1 MKNTSTYLVVCPHCG
16 EVKRVAFSTVRWNDV
31 TYVFWSDGR
40 IESEEWCEPAY
51 IQQCPVCKY
60 FFPLPPRNSLPV
72 EKAPCDDTG
81 FLPYQTLKQAV
92 EELAGNE
99 KTEVNARLEAWWAY
113 NKHYRDVDEE
123 NIPIEER
130 KYNRSNMQWLLDY
143 YSKETPSPYSFI
155 FELHRQLGN
164 LNEYRR
170 LLDELTYER
179 YLEWRKERAK
189 KHGRNLQLEEDTI
202 KSLYYRMIKEKKEA
216 LEKPLKSYQL

>member
-51 IQQCPVCKY
+51 IQQCPVCKH

-130 KYNRSNMQWLLDY
+130 NYNRSNMQWLLDY
-143 YSKETPSPYSFI
+143 YSKETPSPYSYI
-155 FELHRQLGN
+155 FELYRQLGN
-164 LNEYRR
+164 LDEYRK
-170 LLDELTYER
+170 LLDDLTYER
-179 YLEWRKERAK
+179 YLEWRKERDK
-189 KHGRNLQLEEDTI
+189 KHGRDFQLGEDII
-202 KSLYYRMIKEKKEA
+202 KSLYSRM
-216 LEKPLKSYQL
+216 S

>member
-16 EVKRVAFSTVRWNDV
+16 EVKRVAFSTIRWNEV
-31 TYVFWSDGR
+31 AYILWSDGR

-51 IQQCPVCKY
+51 IQQCPVCKH
-60 FFPLPPRNSLPV
+60 FFPLPPRNFLPV

-99 KTEVNARLEAWWAY
+99 ITEANARLEAWWAY
-113 NKHYRDVDEE
+113 NKHYRDVDKE

-130 KYNRSNMQWLLDY
+130 NYNRLNMQWLLDY
-143 YSKETPSPYSFI
+143 YSKEAPSPYSFI

-170 LLDELTYER
+170 LLDELTFES
-179 YLEWRKERAK
+179 YLEWRKERDK
-189 KHGRNLQLEEDTI
+189 KHGRDLQLEEDTI
-202 KSLYYRMIKEKKEA
+202 KSLYSRMIKEKKDA

>member
-51 IQQCPVCKY
+51 IQQCPVCKH
-60 FFPLPPRNSLPV
+60 FFPLPPRNSLQV
-72 EKAPCDDTG
+72 EESPCDDTG
-81 FLPYQTLKQAV
+81 FLPYQTLKHAV
-92 EELAGNE
+92 EELIGNE

-123 NIPIEER
+123 NIPIKER
-130 KYNRSNMQWLLDY
+130 NYNRSNMQWLLDY
-143 YSKETPSPYSFI
+143 YSKETPIPYSFI

-164 LNEYRR
+164 LNEYRK

-179 YLEWRKERAK
+179 YLEWRKERDK

>member
-16 EVKRVAFSTVRWNDV
+16 EAKRVAFSTVRWNDV
-31 TYVFWSDGR
+31 TYIFWSDGR

-51 IQQCPVCKY
+51 VQQCPVCKH
-60 FFPLPPRNSLPV
+60 FFPLPPRNSLQV
-72 EKAPCDDTG
+72 EESPCDDTG
-81 FLPYQTLKQAV
+81 FLPYQTLKHAV
-92 EELAGNE
+92 EELTGNE

-123 NIPIEER
+123 NIPIKER
-130 KYNRSNMQWLLDY
+130 NYNRSNMQWLLDY
-143 YSKETPSPYSFI
+143 YSKETPIPYSFI

-164 LNEYRR
+164 LNEYRK

-179 YLEWRKERAK
+179 YLEWRKERDK

>member
-51 IQQCPVCKY
+51 IQQCPVCKH

-130 KYNRSNMQWLLDY
+130 NYNRSNMQWLLDY
-143 YSKETPSPYSFI
+143 YSKETPSPYSYI
-155 FELHRQLGN
+155 FELYRQLGN
-164 LNEYRR
+164 LDEYRK
-170 LLDELTYER
+170 LLDDLTYER
-179 YLEWRKERAK
+179 YLEWRKERDK
-189 KHGRNLQLEEDTI
+189 KHGRDFQLGEDI
-202 KSLYYRMIKEKKEA
+202 IMSLYYRM
-216 LEKPLKSYQL
+216 S

>member
-99 KTEVNARLEAWWAY
+99 KQKSMQDSRLGGHIISIIVMLT
-113 NKHYRDVDEE
+113 KKISLSKKE
-123 NIPIEER
+123 NITGQICSGSWIIIP
-130 KYNRSNMQWLLDY
+130 
-143 YSKETPSPYSFI
+143 
-155 FELHRQLGN
+155 
-164 LNEYRR
+164 RR
-170 LLDELTYER
+170 LQAPT
-179 YLEWRKERAK
+179 
-189 KHGRNLQLEEDTI
+189 
-202 KSLYYRMIKEKKEA
+202 
-216 LEKPLKSYQL
+216 PLFLNFTDN

>member
-51 IQQCPVCKY
+51 IQQCPVCKH

-130 KYNRSNMQWLLDY
+130 NYNRSNMQWLLDY
-143 YSKETPSPYSFI
+143 YSKETPSPYSYI

-164 LNEYRR
+164 LNEYRK
-170 LLDELTYER
+170 LLDELTCER
-179 YLEWRKERAK
+179 YLEWRKERDK